1 MSAHEIAVGLKGYMK
16 KDYQE
21 IKISLNMKTL
31 LLFEQM
37 ANKSFY
43 SITADD
49 FPLLIYCSLVTNNN
63 YKITFSQFQLVLNN
77 QKIAKE
83 LMKKCQE
90 ELDFISQFEPEKT
103 KDETQS
109 EGDAGKLTDVVNTL
123 ILNYHLDI
131 NYVMYDMR
139 LWELPELIKS
149 MEEKAKSDM
158 IEKRFWAYLNIC
170 PHIDSKKIK
179 GPEQLLP
186 FPWEKKEKDADRM
199 KFMEENKDAIK
210 AFFNKNKDNE

>member
-21 IKISLNMKTL
+21 LKIVLNMKTL

-37 ANKSFY
+37 GDKSFY
-43 SITADD
+43 SMTADD

-63 YKITFSQFQLVLNN
+63 QKLTFSKFEYVMNN
-77 QKIAKE
+77 QKIANE

-90 ELDFISQFEPEKT
+90 EFDFITQFTPREQK
-103 KDETQS
+103 ETNVSS
-109 EGDAGKLTDVVNTL
+109 EGKLTDTINTL
-123 ILNYHLDI
+123 ILNYNMDI
-131 NYVMYDMR
+131 NYVMYDLR
-139 LWELPELIKS
+139 LWELPALVKS
-149 MEEKAKSDM
+149 IEEKSKADM
-158 IEKRFWAYLNIC
+158 VEKRFWTYMTIC

-179 GPEQLLP
+179 SPEQILP